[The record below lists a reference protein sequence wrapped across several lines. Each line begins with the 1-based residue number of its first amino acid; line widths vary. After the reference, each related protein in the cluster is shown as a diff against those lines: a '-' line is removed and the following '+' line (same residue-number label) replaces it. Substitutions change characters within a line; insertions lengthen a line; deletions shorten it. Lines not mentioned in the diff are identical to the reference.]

1 MKCNVC
7 PDGSK
12 MGMNGCDKGNKMKFC
27 FVFLQI
33 NRLTLTQTKSV
44 ILLSLDG
51 NDENLSEIQ
60 YLI

>member
-12 MGMNGCDKGNKMKFC
+12 MGMNGCDKGNEMKFG

-51 NDENLSEIQ
+51 IDENLSGDK
-60 YLI
+60 